1 MIYNQSRHRK
11 ETQKWNYQ
19 IRYGSVDN
27 CKGRYSYTKFTRCWI
42 AGTFFTLGTLH
53 IVHQY
58 TLSYA
63 QLCNIVILF
72 TDENKEVI
80 CINLVDK
87 EVRHQG
93 SRWNN
98 KQWWNSCQCLFTWRV
113 SNKTKK
119 LLALFP
125 SELPPPSVG
134 TPRWVMYSASI
145 TPTFFVRSPWELRT
159 YVLPSY
165 QLKTQ
170 KEELFKNTSL
180 GICLCTITKLLIQA
194 PSMDQIILS
203 IKE

>member
-80 CINLVDK
+80 CTNLVDK
-87 EVRHQG
+87 EVSHQG

-98 KQWWNSCQCLFTWRV
+98 KQRGPVVNVCSREEKMIKQDEEITCLI
-113 SNKTKK
+113 
-119 LLALFP
+119 
-125 SELPPPSVG
+125 
-134 TPRWVMYSASI
+134 SI
-145 TPTFFVRSPWELRT
+145 W
-159 YVLPSY
+159 
-165 QLKTQ
+165 
-170 KEELFKNTSL
+170 
-180 GICLCTITKLLIQA
+180 ITTT
-194 PSMDQIILS
+194 
-203 IKE
+203 